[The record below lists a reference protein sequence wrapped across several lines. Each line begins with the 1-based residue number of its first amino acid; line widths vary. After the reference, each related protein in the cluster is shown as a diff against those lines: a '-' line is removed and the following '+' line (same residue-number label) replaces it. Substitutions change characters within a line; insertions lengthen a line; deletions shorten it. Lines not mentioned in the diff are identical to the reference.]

1 MLNISLNNGK
11 SVYVDLQ
18 PDDGVN
24 KGGFYAK
31 MFRDNQ
37 GREYIDT
44 ITIEKELVA
53 GMTESMARTKAII
66 ATNFRVKQL
75 LNK

>member
-1 MLNISLNNGK
+1 MLNVSLNNGQ
-11 SVYVDLQ
+11 SVYVDIQ

-31 MFRDNQ
+31 IFRDSM

-44 ITIEKELVA
+44 ITIEKDLVA
-53 GMTESMARTKAII
+53 GLTENMARTKAII
-66 ATNFRVKQL
+66 ATNYRVKQL